1 MQHGGA
7 AMTDAEPAAKARA
20 KMPKRRPAR
29 AKGGGP
35 AGGLWLTHAVAD
47 HAVADHAVAEA
58 AGPQASVA
66 FLFCTAKSKFRHVDP
81 GRPASR

>member
-1 MQHGGA
+1 
-7 AMTDAEPAAKARA
+7 
-20 KMPKRRPAR
+20 MPKRRPAR

-35 AGGLWLTHAVAD
+35 AGGLRLTHVAE
-47 HAVADHAVAEA
+47 HAVAEA
-58 AGPQASVA
+58 ADPQASVA